1 MAQLD
6 YLLPAEYVR
15 TMEATLREAPTSSE
29 ADVRAMF
36 RSEFGVEA
44 DQVFAEFSPTPI
56 ASASLAQVHRARL
69 RDGTEVA
76 VKIQHVG
83 LREACSVDVRTIEFL
98 IRAVHRAFPRF
109 NYLWLVEEMKLNLPR
124 ELNFRIEGQNMERC
138 ARIFRDN
145 PDIVTPTV
153 LWALSSARVLTM
165 TFEEVRRRR
174 RGSRCEGARRGGRGK
189 APLTTRRAATL
200 TRGRR
205 LSKWAL
211 SRRRCRA
218 SSARPSPA

>member
-6 YLLPAEYVR
+6 YLLPPEYVR
-15 TMEATLREAPTSSE
+15 TMEATLREAPMSSE
-29 ADVRAMF
+29 EDVRAMF
-36 RSEFGVEA
+36 RSEFGVEV
-44 DQVFAEFSPTPI
+44 DQVFADFSPTPI

-76 VKIQHVG
+76 VKIQHVD

-98 IRAVHRAFPRF
+98 VRAVHRAFPRF

-138 ARIFRDN
+138 ARIFRDD
-145 PDIVTPTV
+145 PDIATPTV
-153 LWALSSARVLTM
+153 LWALSSPCVLTM
-165 TFEEVRRRR
+165 TFEEVRCQPRMGATPR
-174 RGSRCEGARRGGRGK
+174 EGAVT
-189 APLTTRRAATL
+189 ACCDRAATL

-205 LSKWAL
+205 
-211 SRRRCRA
+211 SRRWASSRLRCRA
-218 SSARPSPA
+218 SSAKRSPA